1 MNSRSSFGLGMQKP
15 MWKNMPARSARSL
28 RIVADI
34 DGTDELHIDA
44 QGARWVHR
52 SWQWPSE
59 VRLNK
64 VAWNPEKSPM
74 LKNEGA
80 TKFLNGPVDF
90 SKARMIKKEGRG
102 MAVMEHTDGGVV
114 IYFADGPSDRSTY
127 EVAIIFGE

>member
-1 MNSRSSFGLGMQKP
+1 VEKHAKTKR
-15 MWKNMPARSARSL
+15 ATL

-34 DGTDELHIDA
+34 DGIDELHIDA

-52 SWQWPSE
+52 AWKWPSE
-59 VRLNK
+59 VRLNT
-64 VAWNPEKSPM
+64 VAWNPEKSSA

-80 TKFLNGPVDF
+80 TKFLNGPVAF
-90 SKARMIKKEGRG
+90 STARMIKKEGRD

-114 IYFADGPSDRSTY
+114 IYFVDSPVDRSNY